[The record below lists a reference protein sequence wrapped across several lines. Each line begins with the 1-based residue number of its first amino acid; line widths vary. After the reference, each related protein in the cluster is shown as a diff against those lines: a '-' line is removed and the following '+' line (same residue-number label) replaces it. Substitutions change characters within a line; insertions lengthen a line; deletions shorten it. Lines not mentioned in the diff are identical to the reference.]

1 MKLFH
6 FLKRNK
12 LFAVLLAAELAVLC
26 TLIAGLF
33 GAPYKLTLTP
43 DLFENRFPDIAAE
56 DADGLK
62 VWNQIDFRSEEPI
75 TFPSQGQALRAGAY
89 EVTAS
94 YFSCQTPDAPT
105 FNLLNSAGTCL
116 LYTSPSP
123 RDTR

>member
-6 FLKRNK
+6 FLKCNK

-75 TFPSQGQALRAGAY
+75 TFSSQGQALRAGD
-89 EVTAS
+89 S
-94 YFSCQTPDAPT
+94 GCPHLQ
-105 FNLLNSAGTCL
+105 SAQLCRHAGFFQRNGTCCRFL
-116 LYTSPSP
+116 
-123 RDTR
+123 

>member
-62 VWNQIDFRSEEPI
+62 VWNQMDFLSE
-75 TFPSQGQALRAGAY
+75 
-89 EVTAS
+89 
-94 YFSCQTPDAPT
+94 
-105 FNLLNSAGTCL
+105 
-116 LYTSPSP
+116 
-123 RDTR
+123 

>member
-43 DLFENRFPDIAAE
+43 DLFENRLLP
-56 DADGLK
+56 
-62 VWNQIDFRSEEPI
+62 RM
-75 TFPSQGQALRAGAY
+75 R
-89 EVTAS
+89 TA
-94 YFSCQTPDAPT
+94 
-105 FNLLNSAGTCL
+105 
-116 LYTSPSP
+116 
-123 RDTR
+123 